1 MEVYKIIL
9 LVLLAIVFIPTWKV
23 QTELAELKK
32 SGKTD
37 AKKEKQLKL
46 LIGCL
51 VVIFLIALGKTM
63 FDYYSAIVAAR
74 AGK

>member
-1 MEVYKIIL
+1 MKKFL

-23 QTELAELKK
+23 QNELAELKK

-37 AKKEKQLKL
+37 AKKEKQLKV

>member
-1 MEVYKIIL
+1 MEAYKIVL

-23 QTELAELKK
+23 QNELAELKK

>member
-23 QTELAELKK
+23 QNELAELKK

>member
-23 QTELAELKK
+23 QNELAELKK

-37 AKKEKQLKL
+37 AKKEKQLKV

>member
-1 MEVYKIIL
+1 METYKIIL
-9 LVLLAIVFIPTWKV
+9 LVLLAIVFVPTYKL
-23 QTELAELKK
+23 QKELAELKQ
-32 SGKTD
+32 SGRTD
-37 AKKEKQLKL
+37 EKKEKQLKV

-63 FDYYSAIVAAR
+63 YDYMSAVAAAR

>member
-1 MEVYKIIL
+1 MEGDKIVL

-23 QTELAELKK
+23 QNELAELKK

>member
-1 MEVYKIIL
+1 MEVYKIVL

-23 QTELAELKK
+23 QNELAELKK

>member
-1 MEVYKIIL
+1 MEGYKIIL

-23 QTELAELKK
+23 QNELAELKK

>member
-1 MEVYKIIL
+1 MEAYKIVL

-23 QTELAELKK
+23 QNELAELKK

-37 AKKEKQLKL
+37 AKKEKQLKV

-63 FDYYSAIVAAR
+63 FDYFSAIAAAR